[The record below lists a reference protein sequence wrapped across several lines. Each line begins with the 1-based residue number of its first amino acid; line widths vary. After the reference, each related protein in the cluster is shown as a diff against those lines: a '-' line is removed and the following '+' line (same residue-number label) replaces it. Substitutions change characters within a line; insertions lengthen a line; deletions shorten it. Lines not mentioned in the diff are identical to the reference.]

1 MQEEA
6 QRAKNE
12 AKAGETK
19 AEEGA
24 SVQPSEYSATAK
36 QVIRACSSLFNNGG
50 LEELTAPFSEVA
62 SVPRKAL
69 IKLNFLHLWWKRTA
83 KALEGGMRI
92 FPNACVQNCL
102 HLRFYFI
109 FCLWSG
115 LIAAG
120 QKWNLQHKLLVF
132 TFFSLLEIF

>member
-1 MQEEA
+1 MVIIESIKRIYILHIPNIERQLTCKFVHTITITRTRKKGVEITSNPTDLLRGNYIFLLTLRVMQEEA

-69 IKLNFLHLWWKRTA
+69 IKLNFLHLW
-83 KALEGGMRI
+83 
-92 FPNACVQNCL
+92 
-102 HLRFYFI
+102 
-109 FCLWSG
+109 
-115 LIAAG
+115 
-120 QKWNLQHKLLVF
+120 
-132 TFFSLLEIF
+132 

>member
-1 MQEEA
+1 MVIIESIKRIYILHIPNIERQLTCKFVHTITITRTRKKGVEITSNPTDLLRGNYIFLLTLRVMQEEA

-62 SVPRKAL
+62 SVPRKPL
-69 IKLNFLHLWWKRTA
+69 IKLNFLQLW
-83 KALEGGMRI
+83 
-92 FPNACVQNCL
+92 
-102 HLRFYFI
+102 
-109 FCLWSG
+109 
-115 LIAAG
+115 
-120 QKWNLQHKLLVF
+120 
-132 TFFSLLEIF
+132 